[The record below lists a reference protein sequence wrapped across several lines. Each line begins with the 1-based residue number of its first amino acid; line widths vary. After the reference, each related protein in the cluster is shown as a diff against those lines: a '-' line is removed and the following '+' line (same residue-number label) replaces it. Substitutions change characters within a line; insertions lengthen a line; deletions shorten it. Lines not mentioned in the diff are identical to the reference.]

1 MEGSQ
6 IPICELA
13 GVCPL
18 LRGMRG
24 KKEESAGKKETGR
37 RETVQINAQ
46 RRK

>member
-1 MEGSQ
+1 M
-6 IPICELA
+6 PICELA

-18 LRGMRG
+18 LRGMRVR
-24 KKEESAGKKETGR
+24 KKKVSAGKKESGR

>member
-18 LRGMRG
+18 LRGMRVR
-24 KKEESAGKKETGR
+24 KKEESAGTKKQEGER
-37 RETVQINAQ
+37 QYR
-46 RRK
+46 